1 MKDKSL
7 KREIKICEAYARKT
21 PKTINEALSFE
32 TDDDLIASDEM
43 DDVQTEP
50 EMGHEPEIQQGKM
63 NVEEFVD
70 DIRKKAL
77 KGMAELADEP
87 ESQSY
92 QILKKIWQI
101 CDKKPED
108 QKVAQEGIR

>member
-1 MKDKSL
+1 MKDKTF

-50 EMGHEPEIQQGKM
+50 EMAHEPEMQPSKL

-77 KGMAELADEP
+77 KGMAELADDP
-87 ESQSY
+87 ESPSY

>member
-1 MKDKSL
+1 MKENSL
-7 KREIKICEAYARKT
+7 KKNLRICNAYARKT
-21 PKTINEALSFE
+21 PKTITEAIEFE

-43 DDVQTEP
+43 EPGMDEP
-50 EMGHEPEIQQGKM
+50 EMGQEQDTQGGQM
-63 NVEEFVD
+63 NVEAFVD

-77 KGMAELADEP
+77 KGMAELADDP
-87 ESQSY
+87 ESPSY

-108 QKVAQEGIR
+108 QRAQEGMR

>member
-1 MKDKSL
+1 MKENSL
-7 KREIKICEAYARKT
+7 KKNLKICNAYARKT
-21 PKTINEALSFE
+21 PKTINEAINFE

-43 DDVQTEP
+43 DDIQAEP
-50 EMGHEPEIQQGKM
+50 ETPNVPSKM
-63 NVEEFVD
+63 NVDEFVD

-77 KGMAELADEP
+77 KGMAELADDP
-87 ESQSY
+87 DSQSY

-108 QKVAQEGIR
+108 QKTSQDMVK

>member
-1 MKDKSL
+1 MKDNSL
-7 KREIKICEAYARKT
+7 KRNLKICNAYARKT
-21 PKTINEALSFE
+21 PKTINEAMAFE

-43 DDVQTEP
+43 ESGVEEP
-50 EMGHEPEIQQGKM
+50 EVGQEQEIQPGKL
-63 NVEEFVD
+63 NVEAFVD

-77 KGMAELADEP
+77 KGMAELAEDP
-87 ESQSY
+87 ESPSY

-108 QKVAQEGIR
+108 QRAQEGMR